1 MSETNGS
8 NTESFDSYV
17 SVTAPGPTGPSDLT
31 QENWERE
38 RERGG
43 QKKDFKNCALQFSH
57 HDLYH
62 LLKFIEER
70 AIRADSYAEV
80 RQAVLFSEMIRR
92 QAREQ
97 GF

>member
-1 MSETNGS
+1 MSETNGRNS
-8 NTESFDSYV
+8 EAFDSYV
-17 SVTAPGPTGPSDLT
+17 SVTAPGPTGPSDLS

-38 RERGG
+38 RGAG
-43 QKKDFKNCALQFSH
+43 AAKKDFKNYAISFSH
-57 HDLYH
+57 HDLYY

-92 QAREQ
+92 QARDQ

>member
-1 MSETNGS
+1 MSETNGRNS
-8 NTESFDSYV
+8 ESFDSYV
-17 SVTAPGPTGPSDLT
+17 SVTAPGPTGPSDLS
-31 QENWERE
+31 QENWELE
-38 RERGG
+38 RNAGS
-43 QKKDFKNCALQFSH
+43 QKKQFKNFSIVYSH
-57 HDLYH
+57 HDLHH

>member
-1 MSETNGS
+1 MSETNGRNS
-8 NTESFDSYV
+8 ESFDSYV
-17 SVTAPGPTGPSDLT
+17 SVTAPGPTGPTDLS

-38 RERGG
+38 RLAGSAKR
-43 QKKDFKNCALQFSH
+43 DFKNYSIEFSH
-57 HDLYH
+57 HDLYY

-70 AIRADSYAEV
+70 AVRAESYAEV
-80 RQAVLFSEMIRR
+80 RQAVLFSEMIRK